1 MQSINTSFLVSLSI
15 ILLGYIAKRFNLI
28 KESDGEGISR
38 IVFNFTLP
46 AIVITTFSN
55 IQIDKS
61 LLAMPCISI
70 AYGTVMTFFAF
81 FIFRKLQRKEK
92 GMLAMLFPAFNI
104 GLFAYPLVE
113 AIWGNEGLKYFGM
126 FDMGNSLMVFGV
138 AYLIACVHSGDAS
151 TINFKKLSIKV
162 FSSIPF
168 LSYIVTLPLNLLHL
182 SYPSYFL
189 NITKVVAKANMPLSL
204 LLLGT
209 FLSFSFELKHWQR
222 MAQILAVRY
231 TVGISI
237 GLLLYFFLPFE
248 PMFKTTLL
256 LGLCLPIS
264 LAVVPFSVEFGYDN
278 KFVGTVNN
286 ATIMISFA
294 LMWIGVTLVHV

>member
-1 MQSINTSFLVSLSI
+1 
-15 ILLGYIAKRFNLI
+15 
-28 KESDGEGISR
+28 
-38 IVFNFTLP
+38 
-46 AIVITTFSN
+46 
-55 IQIDKS
+55 
-61 LLAMPCISI
+61 
-70 AYGTVMTFFAF
+70 
-81 FIFRKLQRKEK
+81 
-92 GMLAMLFPAFNI
+92 
-104 GLFAYPLVE
+104 
-113 AIWGNEGLKYFGM
+113 
-126 FDMGNSLMVFGV
+126 
-138 AYLIACVHSGDAS
+138 
-151 TINFKKLSIKV
+151 
-162 FSSIPF
+162 
-168 LSYIVTLPLNLLHL
+168 
-182 SYPSYFL
+182 
-189 NITKVVAKANMPLSL
+189 MPLSL